1 MIRGKSQHGLG
12 RERGRPHQRVEAWKS
27 TFARQVPAE
36 VERRA
41 GRRGDRDA
49 RDTGELAVMQ
59 RLVANTQV
67 CWWAGA
73 GPDKF
78 DGFFGVDPLG
88 AVQGGCRRTRDD
100 GTSARPQPG
109 GDGAIPQ
116 REFSVPGGRRRR
128 AAGAETG

>member
-1 MIRGKSQHGLG
+1 
-12 RERGRPHQRVEAWKS
+12 
-27 TFARQVPAE
+27 
-36 VERRA
+36 
-41 GRRGDRDA
+41 
-49 RDTGELAVMQ
+49 MQ
-59 RLVANTQV
+59 PLVANTQV

-73 GPDKF
+73 GPDEF

-116 REFSVPGGRRRR
+116 REFSVPGGVDVGQQAPIPAELVAGEDAGLQGFAADENSAHARMMAGVTDNGGRRRR
-128 AAGAETG
+128 DCGHAAEIGLGHA